1 MRRRSVIF
9 LISAFVSLLVIA
21 YSQKPPKNIKSP
33 QAVVPSLE
41 GQELAVAREEVR
53 ANFELVSSYEN
64 SDQPEGTVI
73 VQSPEPGTTTERG
86 TSISVV
92 VSDGPEIVQLPDV
105 VGKVRDEAEEDLS
118 DAGFKIK
125 VKTQESTEE
134 AVGKVLEQSPTA
146 GAVKKGSEVTI
157 TIGEGHVPAPGYN
170 LIQDPTGGLTVE
182 VPPSWGV
189 DTGEDSEYPSGVQ
202 SKSWST
208 FQGEMIPSSITTAP
222 SLDAWYSEPAT
233 GAYIV
238 ASRTLAQN
246 YSDDEL
252 IYSGLFSDLANYCEE
267 GFSEEFQRSSL
278 SGKMQTWYN
287 CRGLGITNVM
297 VAAAPEGRECVVV
310 LQARI
315 VDEANQEAVQ
325 HILDT
330 FDVDCNRVS

>member
-1 MRRRSVIF
+1 VRRSFVIF
-9 LISAFVSLLVIA
+9 LITAFVSLLVVA
-21 YSQKPPKNIKSP
+21 YSQKPTEVIKTP

-41 GQELAVAREEVR
+41 GQELAVAREEVGDD
-53 ANFELVSSYEN
+53 FELVSSFEN
-64 SDQPEGTVI
+64 SDQPEGTI
-73 VQSPEPGTTTERG
+73 IIQSPEPGTKAERG
-86 TSISVV
+86 ASISVV

-105 VGKVRDEAEEDLS
+105 VGKVRDEAEGDLS
-118 DAGFKIK
+118 DAGFKVE
-125 VKTQESTEE
+125 VKTEKSLEE
-134 AVGKVLEQSPTA
+134 GVGKVLEQSPTA
-146 GAVKKGSEVTI
+146 GAVKKGFEVTI
-157 TIGEGHVPAPGYN
+157 TIGEGHEPAPGYN
-170 LIQDPTGGLTVE
+170 LIQDPAGGLTVE

-189 DTGEDSEYPSGVQ
+189 DTGEDSEYPSGVP

-208 FQGEMIPSSITTAP
+208 FVDEVIPSSITTAP

-252 IYSGLFSDLANYCEE
+252 IYTGLFSDLVEYCEE
-267 GFSEEFQRSSL
+267 GSSEEFRRSSL
-278 SGKMQTWYN
+278 SGKMQTWYS

-315 VDEANQEAVQ
+315 VDETNQEAVQ
-325 HILDT
+325 HILNT
-330 FDVDCNRVS
+330 FNVDCNRVS